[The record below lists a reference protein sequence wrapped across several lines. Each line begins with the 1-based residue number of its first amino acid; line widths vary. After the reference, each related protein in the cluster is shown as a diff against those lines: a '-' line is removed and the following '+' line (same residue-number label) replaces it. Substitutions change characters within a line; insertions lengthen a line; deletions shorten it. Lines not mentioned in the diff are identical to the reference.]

1 MAYYFVLMVGLFAA
15 VVACRLGRSK
25 QNCAALT
32 NRVGIPTLLFFNAL
46 DFADTMQATPSIS
59 DKRQQRVGLR
69 DVMDLPTREAERQRI
84 AQGVNDHMDFRREP
98 AARAA
103 DGLVETPFL
112 RAPAEC

>member
-1 MAYYFVLMVGLFAA
+1 MVGVISF
-15 VVACRLGRSK
+15 VGEQGLG
-25 QNCAALT
+25 L
-32 NRVGIPTLLFFNAL
+32 
-46 DFADTMQATPSIS
+46 

-69 DVMDLPTREAERQRI
+69 DVMDLPAREAERQRI
-84 AQGVNDHMDFRREP
+84 AQGVDDHMDFRREP

>member
-1 MAYYFVLMVGLFAA
+1 MVGIITL
-15 VVACRLGRSK
+15 
-25 QNCAALT
+25 
-32 NRVGIPTLLFFNAL
+32 VGEQCFGL
-46 DFADTMQATPSIS
+46 

-103 DGLVETPFL
+103 NGLVEAPFL

>member
-1 MAYYFVLMVGLFAA
+1 MVGVITL
-15 VVACRLGRSK
+15 
-25 QNCAALT
+25 
-32 NRVGIPTLLFFNAL
+32 VGEQGFGL
-46 DFADTMQATPSIS
+46 

-84 AQGVNDHMDFRREP
+84 AQGVDDHMDFRREP

-112 RAPAEC
+112 RAPAAC

>member
-1 MAYYFVLMVGLFAA
+1 MVGVISF
-15 VVACRLGRSK
+15 VGEQGLG
-25 QNCAALT
+25 L
-32 NRVGIPTLLFFNAL
+32 
-46 DFADTMQATPSIS
+46 

>member
-1 MAYYFVLMVGLFAA
+1 MVGVITL
-15 VVACRLGRSK
+15 VGEQGLRL
-25 QNCAALT
+25 
-32 NRVGIPTLLFFNAL
+32 
-46 DFADTMQATPSIS
+46 